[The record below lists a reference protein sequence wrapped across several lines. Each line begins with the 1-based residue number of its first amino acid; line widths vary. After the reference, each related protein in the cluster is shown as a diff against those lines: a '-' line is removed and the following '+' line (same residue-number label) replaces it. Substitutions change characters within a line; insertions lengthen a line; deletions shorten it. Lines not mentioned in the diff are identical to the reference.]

1 MEHRNF
7 LTCAAAVALV
17 ATFSAQGFAEESL
30 KPGAESVVKQF
41 NETAET
47 FANPGQG
54 WMTMQRMPHGDGRF
68 PYSVAYFRLNWDELE
83 PAEGQYDWRLIDE
96 SLQAW
101 GKREVRIAFRIMT
114 ANAHSKGY
122 YCSPK
127 WLFDAGCR
135 SFDYVEGGADPT
147 SGGSRIK
154 RVEPDYGD
162 PLYLEKH
169 GRFIKALAQR
179 YDGNPGIEFIDI
191 GSYGIWGEWH
201 TTHPQPWPVRKQI
214 IDMYL
219 NGFRKT
225 QLVSM
230 SDDAEALAY
239 ALAHGTG
246 FRRDGVGSPWHEAN
260 WIGSKKYAA
269 VTGFAEQWKKA
280 PVVFEWFG
288 DYQYLRQRGWS
299 FDRALDFMKAN
310 HVTLINDNVGRVPSE
325 QMPKLEQL
333 ARLAGYRFV
342 LREVS
347 HPSGAVAGKKLAVKM
362 KWSNVG
368 VGKLYRR
375 YPLALY
381 LLDTKGTVV
390 CCHIQPDSDPTQ
402 WLPGD
407 TSMTGL
413 LPVPDSVGPG
423 RYTLAVA
430 LVDAA
435 TKQPAV
441 GLAIDAPHRNRVYQL
456 TEIAVGRAAE
466 PALTWPQWHGPTR
479 DCFVGGPAWPTSSG
493 KGPFET
499 ALARR
504 SGTGYS
510 GPDCGRRP
518 RLRGRNQG
526 KENRDR
532 TGVGSGNRPRTVEG
546 RVAGRNGGAFHG

>member
-1 MEHRNF
+1 MSRNF
-7 LTCAAAVALV
+7 PIFFGLLAAAM
-17 ATFSAQGFAEESL
+17 SAAVLASLAFAEDSP
-30 KPGAESVVKQF
+30 KSNAQQVVKRF
-41 NETAET
+41 RETDEM

-54 WMTMQRMPHGDGRF
+54 WMTMQRMPYGNGRF

-127 WLFDAGCR
+127 WLFDGGCR

-147 SGGSRIK
+147 SGGSRIR

-169 GRFIKALAQR
+169 GRFINALAQR

-201 TTHPQPWPVRKQI
+201 TQHSQPWPVRKQI

-219 NGFRKT
+219 NAFRKT
-225 QLVSM
+225 RLASM
-230 SDDAEALAY
+230 SDDEEALAY

-280 PVVFEWFG
+280 VVVFEWFG
-288 DYQYLRQRGWS
+288 DYKYLQQRGWS
-299 FDRALDFMKAN
+299 FDRALDFMKAS

-347 HPSGAVAGKKLAVKM
+347 HPSGAVAGKTLTVKM

-375 YPLALY
+375 YPLVLY
-381 LLDTKGTVV
+381 LLDAKGVV
-390 CCHIQPDSDPTQ
+390 ACHQIQTDVNPTL

-407 TSMTGL
+407 VGATGSL
-413 LPVPDSVGPG
+413 HIPATVRAG
-423 RYTLAVA
+423 RYTLGIAFVDPATEKPA
-430 LVDAA
+430 LH
-435 TKQPAV
+435 
-441 GLAIDAPHRNRVYQL
+441 LAIDAPCANRLYRL
-456 TEIAVGRAAE
+456 TEV
-466 PALTWPQWHGPTR
+466 
-479 DCFVGGPAWPTSSG
+479 S
-493 KGPFET
+493 
-499 ALARR
+499 
-504 SGTGYS
+504 
-510 GPDCGRRP
+510 
-518 RLRGRNQG
+518 
-526 KENRDR
+526 
-532 TGVGSGNRPRTVEG
+532 VE
-546 RVAGRNGGAFHG
+546 

>member
-1 MEHRNF
+1 MSKNLPILLGR
-7 LTCAAAVALV
+7 LAAVALAVV
-17 ATFSAQGFAEESL
+17 AAAPGFAEDAAKSSANHII
-30 KPGAESVVKQF
+30 KRF
-41 NETAET
+41 RETDNL

-54 WMTMQRMPHGDGRF
+54 WMTMQRMPFGEGRF
-68 PYSVAYFRLNWDELE
+68 PYSVAYFRLNWDEIE
-83 PAEGQYDWRLIDE
+83 PAEGQYNWRLIDE
-96 SLQAW
+96 SLHAW
-101 GKREVRIAFRIMT
+101 GKRGVRIALRIMT

-135 SFDYVEGGADPT
+135 SFDYLEGGADPT
-147 SGGSRIK
+147 SGGTRIK

-162 PLYLEKH
+162 PLYCEKH
-169 GRFIKALAQR
+169 GRFITALAQR

-201 TTHPQPWPVRKQI
+201 TKHPQPWPVRKQI

-219 NGFRKT
+219 GGFRKT
-225 QLVSM
+225 PLASM
-230 SDDAEALAY
+230 SDDEQALAY

-280 PVVFEWFG
+280 PVVFEWYG
-288 DYQYLRQRGWS
+288 NYDYLHERGWA

-310 HVTLINDNVGRVPSE
+310 HVALINDNVGRVPPD
-325 QMPKLEQL
+325 QMPKLDQL
-333 ARLAGYRFV
+333 ARVAGYRFV

-347 HPSGAVAGKKLAVKM
+347 HPSRVAAGAALTVEL

-381 LLDTKGTVV
+381 LLDSKSTVV
-390 CCHIQPDSDPTQ
+390 CRHIQPDADSTQ

-407 TSMTGL
+407 TNVTGL
-413 LPVPDSVGPG
+413 LPIPDSVKAG

-430 LVDAA
+430 LIDSR
-435 TKQPAV
+435 TDQPAI
-441 GLAIDAPHRNRVYQL
+441 GLAMDAPHRDRLYRL
-456 TEIAVGRAAE
+456 TEV
-466 PALTWPQWHGPTR
+466 
-479 DCFVGGPAWPTSSG
+479 
-493 KGPFET
+493 
-499 ALARR
+499 
-504 SGTGYS
+504 
-510 GPDCGRRP
+510 
-518 RLRGRNQG
+518 
-526 KENRDR
+526 
-532 TGVGSGNRPRTVEG
+532 TVEPTPK
-546 RVAGRNGGAFHG
+546 R

>member
-1 MEHRNF
+1 MKRRHF
-7 LTCAAAVALV
+7 LQSALAAASAATMSAL
-17 ATFSAQGFAEESL
+17 GFAQQSS
-30 KPGAESVVKQF
+30 KSGAERVVKRF
-41 NETAET
+41 NATEET

-54 WMTMQRMPHGDGRF
+54 WMGMQRLPRGEGRF
-68 PYSVAYFRLNWDELE
+68 PYSVAYFRLSWDEIE
-83 PAEGQYDWRLIDE
+83 PAEGQYNWRLIDE
-96 SLQAW
+96 SLEAW
-101 GKREVRIAFRIMT
+101 AKQGVRIAFRIMT
-114 ANAHSKGY
+114 ASAHTKGY

-135 SFDYVEGGADPT
+135 SYDYTEGGADPNA
-147 SGGSRIK
+147 GGTRIT

-162 PLYLEKH
+162 PLFLQKH
-169 GRFIKALAQR
+169 GRLLQALAKHC
-179 YDGNPGIEFIDI
+179 DGNPGVEFIDI

-201 TTHPQPWPVRKQI
+201 TKHEQPWAVRKQI

-269 VTGFAEQWKKA
+269 VRGFAEQWQQA

-288 DYQYLRQRGWS
+288 TYDYLQQRGWS

-310 HVTLINDNVGRVPSE
+310 HVTFINDNVGRVPAE
-325 QMPKLEQL
+325 QMPKLQQL
-333 ARLAGYRFV
+333 ARVAGYRFV

-347 HPSGAVAGKKLAVKM
+347 HSGSIARGKPLTVNM

-381 LLDTKGTVV
+381 LIDPNGTIVYRD
-390 CCHIQPDSDPTQ
+390 IQTQVDPTT

-407 TSMTGL
+407 VKVKASL
-413 LPVPDSVGPG
+413 RVPATVRAGQ
-423 RYTLAVA
+423 YTLGAAFVDPMTQKPA
-430 LVDAA
+430 LH
-435 TKQPAV
+435 
-441 GLAIDAPHRNRVYQL
+441 LAIDAPQTDRLYRL
-456 TEIAVGRAAE
+456 TQV
-466 PALTWPQWHGPTR
+466 
-479 DCFVGGPAWPTSSG
+479 
-493 KGPFET
+493 K
-499 ALARR
+499 RR
-504 SGTGYS
+504 
-510 GPDCGRRP
+510 
-518 RLRGRNQG
+518 
-526 KENRDR
+526 
-532 TGVGSGNRPRTVEG
+532 
-546 RVAGRNGGAFHG
+546 